1 MVDLNNPISMVC
13 CPVCDNLVPMPDW
26 PDHLRA
32 DFRLL
37 DIIKITH
44 PEWGRHKC
52 EDYLRSISATG
63 AQRKSERLWSGAPMG
78 ELFEKE
84 QGASWLKGW
93 PLDA

>member
-13 CPVCDNLVPMPDW
+13 CSVCDNLVPMPDW

-52 EDYLRSISATG
+52 EDYLRSISSG
-63 AQRKSERLWSGAPMG
+63 GPRERPDRPLSG
-78 ELFEKE
+78 
-84 QGASWLKGW
+84 S
-93 PLDA
+93 